1 VAQEQI
7 DREVPDIDVED
18 PPARV
23 DTNKRRL
30 LGLAGGVASLA
41 SACGLIKTA
50 NDPEAAI
57 DDVDGAGAGG
67 ADVESNG
74 QTAPEVSEPSAA
86 PSRSGEVP
94 AGDDGWSGSDL
105 PDTGRPTEFG
115 LPSDWSPFGGGK
127 PSELG
132 FVVDPDAPSA
142 SPVVPVG
149 TQLLKTPAPT
159 PTVEPAPTPVP
170 TTAPAPTPTAA
181 PTVAPTPTPTPT
193 PPPPPPIASAT
204 IVANRATFGAT
215 PGAIAQIEQMGVA
228 AWVDAQLAPGAID
241 DSPVD
246 ALLAGYSTL
255 TNSNA
260 ANWAVLQGEEVDGLG
275 SRRIFGELSHAT
287 FLRALYSQRQL
298 FEVMCDFW
306 TNHFTVYL
314 ADRYAFRHLTTE
326 ADRIVTRAH
335 ALGRFDEMLLASAKS
350 PAMLTYLHNYRS
362 NANSNSDV
370 NENYG
375 RELLELH
382 TLGIIDGLQIYTE
395 ADVRAAAQVLSG
407 WSIDENGD
415 ADTFLFR
422 ENYHFDGPVSLLG
435 GEWSRPD
442 RSGASA
448 AQKLA
453 DGESLIAFLAHHPR
467 TAEYLSWKL
476 CRRLFADDPPA
487 ALVSRL
493 AGVYL
498 ANDTAIGPWVKE
510 LLVSPEMAAADGT
523 KLRRG
528 FELLTAYMRT
538 LGAAVDN
545 DPFGETS
552 ERLHSL
558 SYYAGTLEQLRQQ
571 LFGHVSPDGY
581 PEDADDWISA
591 DSMLRRWEIAG
602 LLTHNALDD
611 GIVINLSALVPSPLP
626 ATWGG
631 LVDALITRLT
641 SRAPEPSAQ
650 TALLG
655 RAGHAAADALAPA
668 DLTDGDLVADLIG
681 LTLCLPLFHHR

>member
-1 VAQEQI
+1 M
-7 DREVPDIDVED
+7 
-18 PPARV
+18 
-23 DTNKRRL
+23 

-50 NDPEAAI
+50 NEPEAAI
-57 DDVDGAGAGG
+57 EEVDGAGADG
-67 ADVESNG
+67 ADVESG
-74 QTAPEVSEPSAA
+74 QTAPQVSEPSAA
-86 PSRSGEVP
+86 PSRSSDVP
-94 AGDDGWSGSDL
+94 SRSEGWSGSDL
-105 PDTGRPTEFG
+105 PETGTPTDFG

-127 PSELG
+127 PSDLG

-149 TQLLKTPAPT
+149 TQPLKTPAPA
-159 PTVEPAPTPVP
+159 PTAVPTPVP
-170 TTAPAPTPTAA
+170 TTAPAPTPTPAA
-181 PTVAPTPTPTPT
+181 TPVPTPT
-193 PPPPPPIASAT
+193 PPPAPPIASAT
-204 IVANRATFGAT
+204 IIANRATFGAT
-215 PGAIAQIEQMGVA
+215 PGAIAQIEQMGAA
-228 AWVDAQLAPGAID
+228 AWVDAQLAPGAIND
-241 DSPVD
+241 APVD

-260 ANWAVLQGEEVDGLG
+260 DNWTVLQGEEIDGLG
-275 SRRIFGELSHAT
+275 ARRIFGELSHAT
-287 FLRALYSQRQL
+287 FLRSLYSQRQL
-298 FEVMCDFW
+298 YEVMCDFW

-314 ADRYAFRHLTTE
+314 ADRSAFRHLTTE

-362 NANSNSDV
+362 NANSASDV

-382 TLGIIDGLQIYTE
+382 TLGIIDGLQIYSE

-407 WSIDENGD
+407 WSIDESGD

-422 ENYHFDGPVSLLG
+422 ENYHFTGTVSLLG

-453 DGESLIAFLAHHPR
+453 DGESMISFLANHSR

-476 CRRLFADDPPA
+476 CRRLLGDNPPA
-487 ALVSRL
+487 ALVTRL
-493 AGVYL
+493 ANVYL
-498 ANDTAIGPWVKE
+498 ANDTAIGPWVRE
-510 LLVSPEMAAADGT
+510 LLLSPEMAAADGT

-545 DPFGETS
+545 DPIGETA

-591 DSMLRRWEIAG
+591 DSLLRRWEIAG
-602 LLTHNALDD
+602 LLSHNALDD
-611 GIVINLSALVPSPLP
+611 GIVIDLNALLPSPLP

-641 SRAPEPSAQ
+641 SRAPQPSAQ
-650 TALLG
+650 TALLS

-681 LTLCLPLFHHR
+681 LTLCLPLFHFR